1 MRGDAPRP
9 TALAATTPASN
20 VTLVSRPDDT
30 IVPPSLLPDPS
41 EEKQAR
47 GERYEIG
54 GVLGAGGMGEVRTTR
69 DKWIGREVAMKT
81 LLDTVGSR
89 AGARGRF
96 LREIRVQGQLEHP
109 SIVPVYDFG
118 VSTDGE
124 LYFTMR
130 RVRGSTLASVIH
142 GLGAGDAELEARFS
156 RRKLL
161 TAFSAICM
169 TVHYAH
175 SRGVIH
181 RDLKPGNV
189 MFGDFGEVYV
199 LDWGIAKI
207 VDVAAGA
214 EEVETGEEST
224 GAGRII
230 GTLGYMSPE
239 QAAGGKVDARTD
251 VYSLGVILYEILT
264 RESLLQETNVM
275 KALDMIAAGL
285 DARPSR
291 RAPGVDIPPE
301 LDAICLQATAR
312 DPDARFET
320 AKDLSEAVERF
331 LDGDRDLER
340 RRELASEMSAKSGEL
355 YAQAMVKGADPEEA
369 HAARLESFR
378 GVIRALALDPSNE
391 GAQSTLGHL
400 LLDPPKEMPSAARA
414 ERDRLRAEERAA
426 GAGLG
431 LKGFLSYLLAF
442 PLMVLAGVRSATF
455 VLSGLVATLVAAA
468 LARYVQKTKRASSGV
483 FYTLL
488 AVCIAIVALQSTWL
502 GPFVLT
508 PTAAALTLSVFALY
522 AERRERALVLLAG
535 TAMIA
540 IPFLAELVPGVPHAF
555 SFEAGEIVLHPRAL
569 ELPVVVTV
577 IGLVYTALGFALLPA
592 IFLFRLRDTLRV
604 AEERRFLQ
612 AWTLHELFRA
622 RA

>member
-9 TALAATTPASN
+9 TALAATTPASD

-30 IVPPSLLPDPS
+30 IIPPSLLPDPPS
-41 EEKQAR
+41 EPQGR
-47 GERYEIG
+47 GDRYEIG
-54 GVLGAGGMGEVRTTR
+54 GVLGAGGMGEVRTSR
-69 DKWIGREVAMKT
+69 DKWIGREIAMKT
-81 LLDTVGSR
+81 LHELVGSKP
-89 AGARGRF
+89 GARGRF

-118 VSTDGE
+118 VSSDGE

-142 GLGAGDAELEARFS
+142 GLAAGDGELEARFS

-175 SRGVIH
+175 TRGVIH

-207 VDVAAGA
+207 IEAPAGS
-214 EEVETGEEST
+214 EEVETGDEST

-239 QAAGGKVDARTD
+239 QAAGTHIDARTD

-264 RESLLQETNVM
+264 RETLLQETNAM
-275 KALDMIAAGL
+275 KALEMIAAGL

-291 RAPGVDIPPE
+291 RAKDAEIPPE
-301 LDAICLQATAR
+301 LDAICQRATAR
-312 DPDARFET
+312 SVDDRFAT

-331 LDGDRDLER
+331 LDGDRDLAR
-340 RRELASEMSAKSGEL
+340 RRELASEMSAKANEL
-355 YAQAMVKGADPEEA
+355 CALATAKEADPERA
-369 HAARLESFR
+369 HEARLDSFR
-378 GVIRALALDPSNE
+378 GVVRALALDPSNE
-391 GAQSTLGHL
+391 EAQTTLGRL
-400 LLDPPKEMPSAARA
+400 LLEPPKEMPAAARA
-414 ERDRLRAEERAA
+414 ERDRLRDEERAA

-431 LKGFLSYLLAF
+431 FKGFLSYLLAF
-442 PLMVLAGVRSATF
+442 PLMVLAGVRSAVF
-455 VLSGLVATLVAAA
+455 VLSGLAATLVAAA
-468 LARYVQKTKRASSGV
+468 IARYVQQTRRASSTV
-483 FYTLL
+483 FFTLL
-488 AVCIAIVALQSTWL
+488 AVCVAIVVLQSTWL

-522 AERRERALVLLAG
+522 AERRERALVLVAG

-540 IPFLAELVPGVPHAF
+540 IPFLAELIPGAPRAF
-555 SFEAGEIVLHPRAL
+555 SFEAGEIRLHPRAL

-577 IGLVYTALGFALLPA
+577 VGLVYTALGFVLLPA

-612 AWTLHELFRA
+612 AWTLHELFRI